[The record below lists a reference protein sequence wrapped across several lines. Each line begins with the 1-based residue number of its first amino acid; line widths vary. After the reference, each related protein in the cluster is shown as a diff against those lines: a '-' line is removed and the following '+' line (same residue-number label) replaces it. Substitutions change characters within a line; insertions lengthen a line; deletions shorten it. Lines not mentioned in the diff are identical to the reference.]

1 MSEIIYRAATPEDAR
16 AIAVFAGQSF
26 IDTFAHLY
34 PPEDL
39 EAYLAKS
46 YAVDVIAAELADPEV
61 RYALA
66 LRDGVIVGYSMWGPV
81 ELKAEHSANAHELY
95 RLYVDGQVKGAGVAR
110 TLMDDVIAAVRAAGG
125 DEIWLS
131 VWENNERAQAFYRR
145 YGFEHIGEHKFM
157 VGATAD
163 RDLIWRARV

>member
-1 MSEIIYRAATPEDAR
+1 MSEIVYRPATPDDAR
-16 AIAVFAGQSF
+16 ALAAFAAQSF

-46 YAVDVIAAELADPEV
+46 YAMGVIAAELADPDV

-66 LRDGVIVGYSMWGPV
+66 LQGDAIVGYSMWGPV
-81 ELKAEHSANAHELY
+81 ELKAEHSVNAWELY
-95 RLYVDGQVKGAGVAR
+95 RLYVDGKVKGAGVAR
-110 TLMDDVIAAVRAAGG
+110 KLMDDVIAAVRVAGG

-145 YGFEHIGEHKFM
+145 YGFEHIGEHEFM

-163 RDLIWRARV
+163 RDLIWRLRL

>member
-1 MSEIIYRAATPEDAR
+1 MIVYRPATPADAQ
-16 AIAVFAGQSF
+16 AIAAFAGQSF
-26 IDTFAHLY
+26 VDTFAHLY

-39 EAYLAKS
+39 QAYLAKS

-61 RYALA
+61 HYAVA
-66 LRDGVIVGYSMWGPV
+66 LQDGAIAGYSMWGPV
-81 ELKAEHSANAHELY
+81 ELKAAHSANAFELY

-110 TLMDDVIAAVRAAGG
+110 ALMDDVVAQIRAAGG

-157 VGATAD
+157 VGNTAD